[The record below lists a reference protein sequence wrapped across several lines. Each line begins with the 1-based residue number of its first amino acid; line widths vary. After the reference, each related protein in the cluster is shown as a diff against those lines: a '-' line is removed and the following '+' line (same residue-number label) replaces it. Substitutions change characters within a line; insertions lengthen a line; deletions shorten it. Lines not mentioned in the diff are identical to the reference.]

1 MQVGGKKGST
11 TYIGNLNLCG
21 GSFFGCVLLQQP
33 PSKINDKCPQLTTDM
48 QTLYGNSSIGKGRPV
63 FSVRQSFI
71 IVSTGEILYLLFF
84 VTINKRRTIKYL
96 PIFLLKGMHSL
107 FLNQGLLVL
116 TNPPIKATFFHKWQ
130 LGPIVND
137 VKLILLNVHNLL

>member
-48 QTLYGNSSIGKGRPV
+48 YTLYGNTSTYRKADLFSALVIYYRIFGRN
-63 FSVRQSFI
+63 F
-71 IVSTGEILYLLFF
+71 
-84 VTINKRRTIKYL
+84 
-96 PIFLLKGMHSL
+96 
-107 FLNQGLLVL
+107 
-116 TNPPIKATFFHKWQ
+116 
-130 LGPIVND
+130 GPIVFRYYKQKKTITYFPFKRY
-137 VKLILLNVHNLL
+137 VFTIS